1 MAAEP
6 MTATHGGVYADPVNP
21 GEGGLIIATRPLA
34 LTRRPAGAYVD
45 PEYPFNPDESPRP
58 TSASRPSSS
67 SSALRAQ
74 EQLMERFLGTE
85 TAVVAPLTLARV
97 LGELGISGPGAVS
110 APKLHG
116 WQAAAFAPVESI
128 CLYTHAP

>member
-6 MTATHGGVYADPVNP
+6 MTATHGGVYADPVDP
-21 GEGGLIIATRPLA
+21 GEGGEIIATRPC
-34 LTRRPAGAYVD
+34 PAGAYVD